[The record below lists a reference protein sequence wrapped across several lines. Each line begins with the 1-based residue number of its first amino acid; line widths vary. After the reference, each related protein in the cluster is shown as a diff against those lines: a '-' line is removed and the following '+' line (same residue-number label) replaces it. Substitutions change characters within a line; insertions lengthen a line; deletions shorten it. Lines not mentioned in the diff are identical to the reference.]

1 MKIGE
6 ISSSPSAMLS
16 TQMESSEAAIS
27 SRQEAADRR
36 EVLAAIKELA
46 LPELS
51 LPNRGISID
60 YDRQTRQSIV
70 RIVDTD
76 SGEVLQQI
84 PGKDAVERA
93 RYYRQISGL

>member
-6 ISSSPSAMLS
+6 ITSIPPVTLS
-16 TQMESSEAAIS
+16 TQTENSESSLF
-27 SRQEAADRR
+27 SRQETADRR
-36 EVLAAIKELA
+36 EVLAAIKELS

-51 LPNRGISID
+51 LPNRGISIS
-60 YDRQTRQSIV
+60 YDRETRQSIV

>member
-6 ISSSPSAMLS
+6 ISSIPQATLS
-16 TQMESSEAAIS
+16 TQTENSEAS
-27 SRQEAADRR
+27 LFSRREATDRR

-46 LPELS
+46 LPELT
-51 LPNRGISID
+51 LPNRGISIS
-60 YDRQTRQSIV
+60 YDRETRQSIV

-76 SGEVLQQI
+76 SGEILHQI